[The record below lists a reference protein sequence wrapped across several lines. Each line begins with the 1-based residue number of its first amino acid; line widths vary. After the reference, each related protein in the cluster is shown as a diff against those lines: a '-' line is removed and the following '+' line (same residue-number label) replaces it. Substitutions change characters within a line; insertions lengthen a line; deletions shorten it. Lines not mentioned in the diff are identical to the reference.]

1 MRLRYEEGTM
11 SHTPGPWAWT
21 SPDILM
27 APSDRVLLVDGKPT
41 KADARLIAAAPDL
54 LAALEYVVMTA
65 DVPHVLSGRSP
76 TVAYESL
83 VDARD
88 AIAKAKGES

>member
-1 MRLRYEEGTM
+1 M
-11 SHTPGPWAWT
+11 SHTPGPWKTYNLDW
-21 SPDILM
+21 
-27 APSDRVLLVDGKPT
+27 RVVVDPWDDVV
-41 KADARLIAAAPDL
+41 ADVRGHEHDAHLIAAAPDL

-83 VDARD
+83 VDARA
-88 AIAKAKGES
+88 AIAKAKGEAC